1 MSRIALIAALS
12 FGLAAPAMAQHADH
26 IMPQA
31 PAPKRPVAPP
41 QQPPAARAAD
51 HQDHDPKPVAPPADP
66 HAGHVMEAE
75 AVDPPDVGNDVPP
88 DAPTDFAADAIFPH
102 DAMARARGI
111 LDNEHGGA
119 WQSKIMAN
127 ILEYQSQNGRDGYRW
142 EGEAWFGGDLDRLV
156 IKTEG
161 EGSKDVDGAEVQAL
175 YSRAIG
181 PYTDVQVG
189 IRHDIEPNPSRTY
202 LAFGVE
208 SLLPYW
214 FKANAGLFVGE
225 RGQVLGRLEGSYD
238 FQLTQRL
245 VLQPRAELNL
255 AAKNDAATAIGS
267 GLSDA
272 EVGLRLRYEIVREF
286 APYVGI
292 SWERSF
298 GDTADYARAAG
309 DRTEKTSFVVGLRA
323 WY

>member
-1 MSRIALIAALS
+1 MTRMAFLAALS

-26 IMPQA
+26 VVPQT
-31 PAPKRPVAPP
+31 PAAKQPATPAP
-41 QQPPAARAAD
+41 QQPAMPPAD
-51 HQDHDPKPVAPPADP
+51 HRDHDTKPVAPPADP
-66 HAGHVMEAE
+66 HAGHAMEAE
-75 AVDPPDVGNDVPP
+75 AVDPPDAGNDVPP
-88 DAPTDFAADAIFPH
+88 DPPTDFAADAIFPS

-111 LDNEHGGA
+111 LANEHGGA
-119 WQSKIMAN
+119 WQSKVMAN
-127 ILEYQSQNGRDGYRW
+127 ILEYQSQNGRNGYRW

-161 EGSKDVDGAEVQAL
+161 EGSKDIGDAEVQAL
-175 YSRAIG
+175 YSHAVG
-181 PYTDVQVG
+181 PYTDIQVG
-189 IRHDIEPNPSRTY
+189 LRHDIEPNPSRTY

-214 FKANAGLFVGE
+214 FKGNAALFVGE
-225 RGQVLGRLEGSYD
+225 RGQILGRLEGSYD

-255 AAKNDAATAIGS
+255 AAKSDAAIGVGS

-272 EVGLRLRYEIVREF
+272 EVGLRLRYEIMREF

-298 GDTADYARAAG
+298 GDTAEYARAAG
-309 DRTEKTSFVVGLRA
+309 DRAETTSFVVGLRA

>member
-1 MSRIALIAALS
+1 MTRIALIAALS

-26 IMPQA
+26 VMPQA
-31 PAPKRPVAPP
+31 PAAKQPAAPTP
-41 QQPPAARAAD
+41 QQPAAPPAD

-66 HAGHVMEAE
+66 HAGHVMAMET
-75 AVDPPDVGNDVPP
+75 VDPPEAGNDMPP
-88 DAPTDFAADAIFPH
+88 DAPTDSAADAFFPR
-102 DAMARARGI
+102 DAMVRARGI
-111 LDNEHGGA
+111 LDSEHGGT

-127 ILEYQSQNGRDGYRW
+127 IFEYQNQNGQDGYRW

-161 EGSKDVDGAEVQAL
+161 EGRRDIDDAEVQAL
-175 YSRAIG
+175 YSRAVG

-189 IRHDIEPNPSRTY
+189 LRHDIEPNPSRTY

-214 FKANAGLFVGE
+214 FEADAALFIGE
-225 RGQVLGRLEGSYD
+225 RGQVLGRLGGSYD

-255 AAKNDAATAIGS
+255 AAKSDAAIGIGS

-272 EVGLRLRYEIVREF
+272 EVGLRLRYEIMREF
-286 APYVGI
+286 APYVGV

-298 GDTADYARAAG
+298 GDTSDYARAAG
-309 DRTEKTSFVVGLRA
+309 DRAETTSFVVGLRA